1 MYSIV
6 AKKKSLDCIGEI
18 FFVISPRAKVG
29 TWQRVSMPSARPI
42 ALGIHRALPS
52 AGQLALGTE
61 SFAECPQPGTRQIIT
76 VKVFAQ
82 CNIRGNRVATG

>member
-1 MYSIV
+1 LYSIV
-6 AKKKSLDCIGEI
+6 AKKKVWIALEF
-18 FFVISPRAKVG
+18 FFVISQRAKVG

-76 VKVFAQ
+76 VTVFVQ
-82 CNIRGNRVATG
+82 CNVRGNRVATG